1 MGVSAATVDLD
12 AIRANVRA
20 LLGCLA
26 PGVGLMAVVKAN
38 GYGHG
43 AVPAARAALEAGARW
58 LGVAHVEEG
67 LALRRAGIGA
77 PVLVLVPPPPE
88 DLDGALAAELSL
100 TVCSREHA
108 EAAAARARAA
118 GRMARLHLKV
128 DTGMG
133 RLGADPA
140 GAQELVR
147 AIRALPGA
155 TLEGLFSHF
164 ATADESDLSF
174 ARSQM
179 EAFRALTGGLTAA
192 GLRPAVCHMANT
204 AAILNL
210 PGCHFDL
217 VRAGIGVY
225 GIYPSPHVPRTVAL
239 RPALSW
245 TTRIAFIKEVAPGTP
260 ISYGRTYV
268 TQGARRIAALPVGYG
283 DGYPRLLSNRGR
295 VLVRGRRVP
304 VVGRVCMNLTLVDVT
319 EVPGVREGD
328 EAVLLGRQGDE
339 EITAEDLAALARTI
353 PYEIT
358 CGIGRSASLRHLN
371 P

>member
-1 MGVSAATVDLD
+1 MGVSAAAVDLD
-12 AIRANVRA
+12 AVRANVRA
-20 LLGCLA
+20 LLGSLA
-26 PGVGLMAVVKAN
+26 PGAGLMAVVKAN

-43 AVPAARAALEAGARW
+43 AVPVARAALQAGARW
-58 LGVAHVEEG
+58 LGVAHVDEG
-67 LALRRAGIGA
+67 LVLRRAGVRA
-77 PVLVLVPPPPE
+77 PVLVLVPAPPA
-88 DLDGALAAELSL
+88 DLDRALAAGLSL

-118 GRMARLHLKV
+118 GVTARLHLKV

-140 GAQELVR
+140 QAPDLVR

-155 TLEGLFSHF
+155 ELEGLFSHF
-164 ATADESDLSF
+164 ATADEPDLSF
-174 ARSQM
+174 ARSQL
-179 EAFRALTGGLTAA
+179 EAFQGLVSGLAA
-192 GLRPAVCHMANT
+192 TGLRPALCHMANT

-210 PGCHFDL
+210 PSSHLDL

-225 GIYPSPHVPRTVAL
+225 GIYPSPHVARRVPL

-245 TTRIAFIKEVAPGTP
+245 STRIAFVKEVSPGTSL
-260 ISYGRTYV
+260 SYGRTYIARGV
-268 TQGARRIAALPVGYG
+268 RRIATLPVGYG
-283 DGYPRLLSNRGR
+283 DGYPRVLSNRGR
-295 VLVRGRRVP
+295 VLVHGRRVP

-319 EVPGVREGD
+319 GVPGVREGD
-328 EAVLLGRQGDE
+328 EAVLLGRQDGE
-339 EITAEDLAALARTI
+339 EITADELAALARTI

-358 CGIGRSASLRHLN
+358 CGIGRNAPLRHLN